1 MQVFVARQPIFDT
14 RKRVVAY
21 ELLFRS
27 SMDNWFPKI
36 DGDVASSKVINDA
49 LTTFDLQ
56 TLTAGKKAYIN
67 VTRRV
72 LCEGLYTI
80 LPPRQTVIELLE
92 TVDADAETIAAV
104 RAARAAGYDVALDD
118 FVARPALEP
127 LVSLVNILKVD
138 FLVTTP
144 EECRRI
150 REHNRGRKMTLLAEK
165 LETAANVR
173 DAEQMGYTL
182 FQGYFFQRPEII
194 SREDIPPSKLTY
206 VRFLRELQAP
216 TLDFDGIEA
225 IIKHDVSLSVKLLK
239 FLNSAAFGWRSRV
252 TSLKQ
257 ALVLLGERPFRKWA
271 SLIAIVGMS
280 DDRPPELALVSLTRA
295 KFAERLCPN
304 VGLAGRELDA
314 FLIGLLVGA
323 GRDGWTANARVAG
336 GDLGFS
342 RDRRRAAAAGHHPR
356 SAARA
361 GHGLRAR
368 RMGRRDRAGEGVG
381 NRRNDIA
388 RNRDRVAG
396 LGDRDPADL
405 IEPPQKPPTE
415 PGGGGGVGV
424 PGFWGGGGG
433 GRPRGDGRGPMGRKS
448 GWGDGPEPFACGGG
462 GGVRGLPAATPSA
475 RRAPGG
481 AGRPGRPPPPRFL
494 LRGLWGGAPGT
505 RGAGG
510 GGAGGGGGGW
520 VPGEGGGQGGRGR
533 ETGKGGAWCPP
544 PLESVGFRKFLRPL
558 VIVAHRSFGPS
569 TGLPLAY
576 SSICVPISTTRLG
589 GIEKKSVAER
599 ELRDRKRNNRL
610 RQNARLGF
618 RVGSRVS
625 RPR

>member
-49 LTTFDLQ
+49 LTTFDLR
-56 TLTAGKKAYIN
+56 TLTAGKKAYVN

-80 LPPRQTVIELLE
+80 LPPRRTVIELLE

-104 RAARAAGYDVALDD
+104 RSARAAGYDVALDD

-165 LETAANVR
+165 LETAAHVR

-280 DDRPPELALVSLTRA
+280 SDRPPELALVSLTRA

-304 VGLAGRELDA
+304 IGLAGRELDA
-314 FLIGLLVGA
+314 FLIGLLSALDAMVGRPMPELLA
-323 GRDGWTANARVAG
+323 EISVSPEIDGALLRQDTTLGR
-336 GDLGFS
+336 
-342 RDRRRAAAAGHHPR
+342 
-356 SAARA
+356 
-361 GHGLRAR
+361 LRALV
-368 RMGRRDRAGEGVG
+368 MAYE
-381 NRRNDIA
+381 
-388 RNRDRVAG
+388 
-396 LGDRDPADL
+396 
-405 IEPPQKPPTE
+405 
-415 PGGGGGVGV
+415 
-424 PGFWGGGGG
+424 
-433 GRPRGDGRGPMGRKS
+433 
-448 GWGDGPEPFACGGG
+448 
-462 GGVRGLPAATPSA
+462 
-475 RRAPGG
+475 
-481 AGRPGRPPPPRFL
+481 
-494 LRGLWGGAPGT
+494 
-505 RGAGG
+505 RGAWADVTALAKELGI
-510 GGAGGGGGGW
+510 A
-520 VPGEGGGQGGRGR
+520 
-533 ETGKGGAWCPP
+533 ETTLPEIATESLAWAT
-544 PLESVGFRKFLRPL
+544 E
-558 VIVAHRSFGPS
+558 
-569 TGLPLAY
+569 TLP
-576 SSICVPISTTRLG
+576 T
-589 GIEKKSVAER
+589 
-599 ELRDRKRNNRL
+599 
-610 RQNARLGF
+610 
-618 RVGSRVS
+618 
-625 RPR
+625 